1 MWVSYIIG
9 ASAPGPRD
17 TRETPI
23 GERTEGYIDPKLESG
38 CDLPGREKEME
49 EAGSVD
55 LTCSK
60 FAAPVSRSLSLSLS
74 LSLSVVPLLLATLD
88 DLMPTERR
96 RQTDLRRGERASGR
110 VRSYA
115 RGRLMLRGL
124 VRTSRSAREARSCS
138 VRSLSTYHGRAL
150 RSPGSRVFSVRSAAH
165 FQHRL
170 REYPAICRGLSYN
183 SCSFENTP

>member
-23 GERTEGYIDPKLESG
+23 GERTEGYIDPNLESG

-60 FAAPVSRSLSLSLS
+60 FAAPVSRS

-115 RGRLMLRGL
+115 RGRLMLRGRG
-124 VRTSRSAREARSCS
+124 RTSRAAREALSCS
-138 VRSLSTYHGRAL
+138 ARSLSTYHGRAL

-170 REYPAICRGLSYN
+170 REYPAICHGLNYN
-183 SCSFENTP
+183 SCSFENTQ

>member
-60 FAAPVSRSLSLSLS
+60 FAAPVSRSLSLWSL
-74 LSLSVVPLLLATLD
+74 
-88 DLMPTERR
+88 
-96 RQTDLRRGERASGR
+96 
-110 VRSYA
+110 
-115 RGRLMLRGL
+115 
-124 VRTSRSAREARSCS
+124 CS
-138 VRSLSTYHGRAL
+138 S
-150 RSPGSRVFSVRSAAH
+150 
-165 FQHRL
+165 QH
-170 REYPAICRGLSYN
+170 SM
-183 SCSFENTP
+183 T

>member
-17 TRETPI
+17 TRETPF

-60 FAAPVSRSLSLSLS
+60 FAAPVSRSLSLS
-74 LSLSVVPLLLATLD
+74 VVPLLLATLD

-96 RQTDLRRGERASGR
+96 RQTDLRRGERERAG
-110 VRSYA
+110 
-115 RGRLMLRGL
+115 G
-124 VRTSRSAREARSCS
+124 SAP
-138 VRSLSTYHGRAL
+138 TRA
-150 RSPGSRVFSVRSAAH
+150 AALCCVVAAG
-165 FQHRL
+165 QAAPL
-170 REYPAICRGLSYN
+170 AKP
-183 SCSFENTP
+183 